1 MQPPLLCLLIGQP
14 YQCGR
19 HLCMVP
25 KEETGRTV
33 QRHTSPT
40 RVRKGT
46 ERVFLGCVFDAACS
60 HSENS
65 DTAHRMTDNAKR
77 QQLRNNTKKKQ
88 TADDGGRL
96 MAPEAATKWFLG

>member
-1 MQPPLLCLLIGQP
+1 MESPK
-14 YQCGR
+14 GR
-19 HLCMVP
+19 NRSDSAKTHEP
-25 KEETGRTV
+25 DTRA
-33 QRHTSPT
+33 QRD
-40 RVRKGT
+40 G
-46 ERVFLGCVFDAACS
+46 EGFLGCVFDAACS

-88 TADDGGRL
+88 TADDHGRL